1 MTVRRRH
8 QKLCNAY
15 ILDFVGLSGA
25 QSRNRTSDTRIF
37 NPLLYQLSYLGT
49 VQGMTLVGGRVIVQR
64 AFAVQRVLAD
74 FRGFSA
80 YCGRAGGSVRSAGFS
95 SSIASAGMA

>member
-1 MTVRRRH
+1 
-8 QKLCNAY
+8 
-15 ILDFVGLSGA
+15 
-25 QSRNRTSDTRIF
+25 
-37 NPLLYQLSYLGT
+37 